1 MKKLTALVLA
11 LCMALG
17 LAACGGSKDT
27 GSAAGSTAAASG
39 DTVKIGV
46 YEPQSGDNG
55 AGGKQ
60 EILGVQYANSVAP
73 TVEIGGKTYNVK
85 LEIVDNESSNDK
97 AVSAASQLVSQ
108 GVSVV
113 LGSYGSGV
121 SIAASDTFKNA
132 GVPAIGITCTNPAV
146 TAGNTHY
153 FRACFIDSFQ
163 GPVLANYAYD
173 NLKVKKAYCLSKLG
187 DDYSG
192 GLVSYFTKQFEKKGG
207 QVVKAEFPE
216 GNSDFTSYIANAKK
230 EGCGVFYAPISI
242 EAAQL
247 VINQAASQNLGMPI
261 LAGDTW
267 DSNVVLE
274 AAKGKDIE
282 LNVTTFYQEG
292 GNPDFDNGIKEW
304 INSDS
309 TAKANNNGNDQIAAV
324 SAMGYDAY
332 FVALEAIKKA
342 NSKEPADILAV
353 LPDLVYEGGVCGTV
367 KFNETGDAEKTE
379 AVVKHCNTET
389 GEWEFVK
396 TQTIEQ

>member
-11 LCMALG
+11 LCMALS
-17 LAACGGSKDT
+17 LAACGGSNGDS
-27 GSAAGSTAAASG
+27 SAAGSAATSG

-60 EILGVQYANSVAP
+60 EILGIQYANSVAP

-97 AVSAASQLVSQ
+97 AVSAASQLISK

-132 GVPAIGITCTNPAV
+132 NVPAIGVTCTNPAV

-163 GPVLANYAYD
+163 GPVLANHAYK
-173 NLKVKKAYCLSKLG
+173 NLKATKAYCLSKLG

-192 GLVSYFTKQFEKKGG
+192 GLVSYFAQQFEKLGG
-207 QVVKAEFPE
+207 EVVKAEFPE

-247 VINQAASQNLGMPI
+247 VINQAASQGLDIPL

-267 DSNVVLE
+267 DSNVILE
-274 AAKGKDIE
+274 AAKGTNAKID
-282 LNVTTFYQEG
+282 VTTFYSDG
-292 GNPDFDNGIKEW
+292 TNPDFEKGIKEW
-304 INSDS
+304 INADS
-309 TAKANNNGNDQIAAV
+309 TNLKNNGGNDTLAAV
-324 SAMGYDAY
+324 SVMGYDAY
-332 FVALEAIKKA
+332 MLALEGLKA
-342 NSKEPADILAV
+342 AGTTDPAKVMEA
-353 LPDLVYEGGVCGTV
+353 LPSVSYDGITGTIT
-367 KFNETGDAEKTE
+367 FNETGDAQ
-379 AVVKHCNTET
+379 
-389 GEWEFVK
+389 VK
-396 TQTIEQ
+396 TAYVKTVDTENGTWIGGGSVTMDE

>member
-17 LAACGGSKDT
+17 LAACGGSKDN

-46 YEPQSGDNG
+46 FEPQSGDNG

-97 AVSAASQLVSQ
+97 AVSAASQLVSK
-108 GVSVV
+108 
-113 LGSYGSGV
+113 GV

-132 GVPAIGITCTNPAV
+132 GIPAMGITCTNPAV

-192 GLVSYFTKQFEKKGG
+192 GLVSYFTKQFEAKGG
-207 QVVKAEFPE
+207 EVVKAEFPE

-247 VINQAASQNLGMPI
+247 VINQAASQGLGMPL

-267 DSNVVLE
+267 DSNVILE
-274 AAKGKDIE
+274 AAKGTDVEID
-282 LNVTTFYQEG
+282 VTTFYADGTNKDFEQKIKDWINGDSTNLKNNG
-292 GNPDFDNGIKEW
+292 GNDTL
-304 INSDS
+304 S
-309 TAKANNNGNDQIAAV
+309 AV
-324 SAMGYDAY
+324 TVMGYDAY
-332 FVALEAIKKA
+332 MVALEALKA
-342 NSKEPADILAV
+342 AGSTDPAAV
-353 LPDLVYEGGVCGTV
+353 MKALPTVSYDGITGTIS
-367 KFNETGDAEKTE
+367 FDENGDAK
-379 AVVKHCNTET
+379 
-389 GEWEFVK
+389 VK
-396 TQTIEQ
+396 TAYVKTVDTKTGTWVGGGSVTMDE